1 MNYLLDTNVLSEV
14 RRPAPD
20 GQVLAWLDAVD
31 EDRVFLSVISIA
43 EIARGV
49 HLLADSRR
57 KAALEQWLESE
68 LVQRFDARLLP
79 VDGATALI
87 WGELLAFS
95 KGAGI
100 GLSVMD
106 GWIAATARRH
116 ELTLVTRNIK
126 DFANLGLPLLDPWN
140 LPPS

>member
-14 RRPAPD
+14 RRSVPD
-20 GQVLAWLDAVD
+20 GRVLAWLDAVD

-49 HLLADSRR
+49 HLLADSHR
-57 KAALEQWLESE
+57 KAALGQWLESE

-79 VDGATALI
+79 VDTATALI
-87 WGELLAFS
+87 WGELLAFA

-140 LPPS
+140 QPAS

>member
-79 VDGATALI
+79 VDTATALI
-87 WGELLAFS
+87 WGELLAFA

-126 DFANLGLPLLDPWN
+126 DFASLGLPLLDPWN